1 MDLTQSDADGNVS
14 TRYEFTPKEREALEY
29 ARQNNILVVV
39 AAGNDG
45 GVMSALGQA
54 SQEFDNIITVG
65 AAEQI
70 NGETSAWKGFDRA
83 SYSSYGKG
91 LDIIADSG
99 TLENP
104 VMSTVGD
111 GVGTMT
117 GTSVATAK
125 VTGTASQIWAANP
138 ELNYRQVIDILKSTA
153 TDLNT
158 PNPDLETGSGL
169 LNMAA
174 AIPMAKATESA
185 EYNPE
190 LQVVPITWSGQGQV
204 TPMERAVNYSYQMK
218 ADDTLWGIAQREL
231 GSGTRWTEITKDAAG
246 TQPFTSAEAKN
257 FPVGQIVYIPGDDPN
272 PQPEN
277 NSQPETPTQP
287 SQDQVKQ
294 VALSNFLN
302 AFGNVPSASFSDFL
316 KEMFENFYDNGNEP
330 LNSQAPEQGTDN
342 LSNTS
347 FTPIATQSANTL
359 AGKKI
364 ILDPG
369 HGITNTG
376 FDPGAGG
383 NGTTEAKENL
393 HQANLIANHLR
404 QLGAEVKVLD
414 EPLSLAQ
421 IGQRAAGHDIFV
433 SLHQNA
439 FNGNAQGHE
448 VFSHP
453 NAPAKDAQLA
463 QAINSELDAIF
474 PDSIIPDRGTKKA
487 NFSVLRNAPTAVPAV
502 LVESLFIDAP
512 GMSRG
517 NIETAATAVARGI
530 EKFFTGQ
537 ATGSTPPP
545 DNSNPPNNSSPL
557 QSGVVNS
564 KVGSLPLNFRDNSY
578 VGASI
583 VGKLSK
589 GTPLKILKSVTGG
602 RYNPG
607 TGDRNDWYQVEVN
620 GQTGYVAGYYV
631 DVTSSNNNQ
640 KPLTIKLKPGAN
652 NLSFSRG
659 QEWVTSTGYKFRFQH
674 DGNLVLYS
682 PQGKAIWAT
691 GTENTGADR
700 LSIQTDGNVVLYD
713 GTKPM
718 WATDTAGNPGAYFA
732 IQGDGNLVVYS
743 SSGKAIFNTGTP
755 GGRQG
760 TLSASAQWLRDRN
773 LKRFPNLK
781 FSTAIS
787 KATGKALDSGGSNNS
802 VYPHPSPNSSNNY
815 HSWGFEKV
823 GEHYIIINKA
833 TGRALD
839 GGGDGGK
846 LPYTHPDPQK
856 NNPYQLWKIQK
867 VGDAYLII
875 NKATGRALDSGGANG
890 NHIYMHPTP
899 ISGNSFHQ
907 WKLNLP
913 NSGSSSTDF
922 TGKVMSVVS
931 SLNVRSG
938 PGTGYSKVGS
948 YASNTSLT
956 FDAWTRGTSH
966 WDPMAKQWDNRWFR
980 IKGTNN
986 WVASAYIYGN
996 PNSNSKYIDP
1006 PGDSNPGNG
1015 SWQNPLAGSWYAIY
1029 SDNEFG
1035 TPRTISGTHKGIDL
1049 STGNNTP
1056 PIKAAKGGKVLMAR
1070 YGWNDGYGNYVK
1082 IDHGNGLETRYA
1094 HLSSINVQP
1103 GQNVSAGTHIGNVGT
1118 TGNSTG
1124 NHLHFEIRVNG
1135 VPKNPRNYIKF

>member
-1 MDLTQSDADGNVS
+1 VA
-14 TRYEFTPKEREALEY
+14 ALEY
-29 ARQNNILVVV
+29 ARQNNVLVVV

-174 AIPMAKATESA
+174 AIPLAKATESA

-190 LQVVPITWSGQGQV
+190 LQVVPITWSGEGQV

-218 ADDTLWGIAQREL
+218 AGETLWEIAQREL

-316 KEMFENFYDNGNEP
+316 KEMFENFYDNGSEP
-330 LNSQAPEQGTDN
+330 LNSQAPEQGTGN
-342 LSNTS
+342 ISNTS

-414 EPLSLAQ
+414 EALSLAQ

-448 VFSHP
+448 VYSHP
-453 NAPAKDAQLA
+453 TAPAKDAQLA

-474 PDSIIPDRGTKKA
+474 PDSVIPNRGTKKA
-487 NFSVLRNAPTAVPAV
+487 NFSVLRNAPTAIPAV

-545 DNSNPPNNSSPL
+545 DNSNPPNNSSPI

-564 KVGSLPLNFRDNSY
+564 KVGSWPLNFRDNSY
-578 VGASI
+578 LGASI
-583 VGKLSK
+583 IGKLSK

-602 RYNPG
+602 SYNPG
-607 TGDRNDWYQVEVN
+607 TGPRNDWYQVEVN

-659 QEWVTSTGYKFRFQH
+659 QEWVTSTGYKFRFQQ
-674 DGNLVLYS
+674 DGNLVMYN
-682 PQGKAIWAT
+682 PQGQATWAT
-691 GTENTGADR
+691 GTNGTGADR
-700 LSIQTDGNVVLYD
+700 FVVQTDGNVVLYD
-713 GTKPM
+713 GNKPL

-743 SSGKAIFNTGTP
+743 SN
-755 GGRQG
+755 
-760 TLSASAQWLRDRN
+760 
-773 LKRFPNLK
+773 
-781 FSTAIS
+781 
-787 KATGKALDSGGSNNS
+787 GKALFDTATHSGRTGTFTASPDWLNKNNPPSKPGYVNGNVGGYPLNFRSSPKLGASIIGKLSQGSSLTILEKVTGDSYSGRNDWYKVKVGNQVGYVAAYYVSEGSNNGGGNPS
-802 VYPHPSPNSSNNY
+802 NGGPIQNNTEFLKRLYGNQPGVITQHPSPGHWAIDSVHQGSLPRNV
-815 HSWGFEKV
+815 HSLASGTIKYM
-823 GEHYIIINKA
+823 GIDQY
-833 TGRALD
+833 
-839 GGGDGGK
+839 GG
-846 LPYTHPDPQK
+846 
-856 NNPYQLWKIQK
+856 
-867 VGDAYLII
+867 
-875 NKATGRALDSGGANG
+875 
-890 NHIYMHPTP
+890 
-899 ISGNSFHQ
+899 
-907 WKLNLP
+907 
-913 NSGSSSTDF
+913 
-922 TGKVMSVVS
+922 
-931 SLNVRSG
+931 
-938 PGTGYSKVGS
+938 
-948 YASNTSLT
+948 
-956 FDAWTRGTSH
+956 
-966 WDPMAKQWDNRWFR
+966 
-980 IKGTNN
+980 
-986 WVASAYIYGN
+986 
-996 PNSNSKYIDP
+996 KYIDIW
-1006 PGDSNPGNG
+1006 NPK
-1015 SWQNPLAGSWYAIY
+1015 LRKT
-1029 SDNEFG
+1029 F
-1035 TPRTISGTHKGIDL
+1035 
-1049 STGNNTP
+1049 
-1056 PIKAAKGGKVLMAR
+1056 R
-1070 YGWNDGYGNYVK
+1070 Y
-1082 IDHGNGLETRYA
+1082 
-1094 HLSSINVQP
+1094 
-1103 GQNVSAGTHIGNVGT
+1103 
-1118 TGNSTG
+1118 
-1124 NHLHFEIRVNG
+1124 LHFESFNSSLRVGQNINAGTLIGVEGHSGYTRPAGPAGRHTHFAVVSNG
-1135 VPKNPRNYIKF
+1135 VQVNPWPTLKAIS